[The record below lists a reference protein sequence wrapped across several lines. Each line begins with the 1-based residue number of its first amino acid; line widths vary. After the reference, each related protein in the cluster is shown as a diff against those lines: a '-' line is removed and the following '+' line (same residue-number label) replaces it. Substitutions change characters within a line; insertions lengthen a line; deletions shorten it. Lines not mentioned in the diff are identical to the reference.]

1 MWVIPA
7 RTIYNGPGPLS
18 ERVGALMLQWRHHD
32 FDSFSQNGSTMIAR
46 RALSV
51 FTLVLV
57 SLSTFA
63 APRATEAEPPAAT
76 VLCYH
81 IVEAPA
87 APRMHID
94 RETFRQHLQYLEMTG
109 YNVVPLRH
117 VYEFVTGKRASLPK
131 NAVVITIDD
140 GWRSTYTEAFPELQK
155 RKFPFTVFIY
165 PNIIGKTSN
174 ALTWDQIREMSNAGV
189 DIQSHAL
196 SHPFLTK
203 RKHRSMSDEQYEKWL
218 QRELAE
224 SKRILEKE
232 AGKKVQFIAYPY
244 GDYDD
249 RVATA
254 AGKAGYTAALTCDFG
269 RVKKGSDPLKMKRF
283 VIDDRMDFAAFRKYL
298 GATPMQ
304 VADVTPKPGDVDAG
318 IRTISAKIPGFK
330 DLDPRS
336 VGMALLSL
344 GTTLPYSYDARSGE
358 VTLRLKN
365 AIADVKSKY
374 HRAVVWATD
383 KTGKRVE
390 ATWVFKLPD
399 PNAPKPAAP
408 APAPAKAV
416 VAAAAVVPGAPAGG
430 SPKR

>member
-1 MWVIPA
+1 M
-7 RTIYNGPGPLS
+7 T
-18 ERVGALMLQWRHHD
+18 
-32 FDSFSQNGSTMIAR
+32 AR
-46 RALSV
+46 RAFTVSILVLLSV
-51 FTLVLV
+51 
-57 SLSTFA
+57 A
-63 APRATEAEPPAAT
+63 AFGAPKARDGELPTAT

-94 RETFRQHLQYLEMTG
+94 RETFRQQLQYLEMTG

-117 VYEFVTGKRASLPK
+117 VYEFVAGKRASLPK

-174 ALTWDQIREMSNAGV
+174 ALTWEQIKEMADAGV

-196 SHPFLTK
+196 THPFLTR
-203 RKHRSMSDEQYEKWL
+203 RKHRSMSDDQYAAWL
-218 QRELAE
+218 RKELAE
-224 SKRILEKE
+224 SKRILEKN
-232 AGKKVQFIAYPY
+232 AGTKVQFIAYPY

-249 RVATA
+249 QVAKA
-254 AGKAGYTAALTCDFG
+254 AEKAGYTAALTCDFG

-283 VIDDRMDFAAFRKYL
+283 VIDDKMDFAAFRRYL

-304 VADVTPKPGDVDAG
+304 LAEMTPKPGNVDTG
-318 IRTISAKIPGFK
+318 VTGGLTLVSAKIPQFQNV
-330 DLDPRS
+330 DPKS
-336 VGMALLSL
+336 VGMALLSA
-344 GTTLPYSYDARSGE
+344 GATVPYSYDARSGE
-358 VTLRLKN
+358 VTIRLKE
-365 AIADVKSKY
+365 AITEMKAKY

-383 KTGKRVE
+383 LKTGKRIE
-390 ATWVFKLPD
+390 ATWVFRLGQPE
-399 PNAPKPAAP
+399 APKTKPPAQTVP
-408 APAPAKAV
+408 APV
-416 VAAAAVVPGAPAGG
+416 VAAAAVVSPTAGG

>member
-1 MWVIPA
+1 MV
-7 RTIYNGPGPLS
+7 
-18 ERVGALMLQWRHHD
+18 
-32 FDSFSQNGSTMIAR
+32 AR

-51 FTLVLV
+51 SILL
-57 SLSTFA
+57 LLTFSAIA
-63 APRATEAEPPAAT
+63 APRGTDVDLLPTAT

-117 VYEFVTGKRASLPK
+117 VYEYVTGKRATLPK

-174 ALTWDQIREMSNAGV
+174 ALTWEQIREMSNAGV

-196 SHPFLTK
+196 THPFLTK
-203 RKHRSMSDEQYEKWL
+203 RKHRSMSDEQYANWL
-218 QRELAE
+218 RRELAE

-232 AGKKVQFIAYPY
+232 SGKKVQFLAYPY

-249 RVATA
+249 RVAEA

-283 VIDDRMDFAAFRKYL
+283 VIDDKMDFADFRKYL
-298 GATPMQ
+298 GANAMQ
-304 VADVTPKPGDVDAG
+304 LAEVTPKPGQVDGGA
-318 IRTISAKIPGFK
+318 RTISAKIPGFK
-330 DLDPRS
+330 DLDPKS

-344 GTTLPYSYDARSGE
+344 GSTLPYSYDARSGE
-358 VTLRLKN
+358 VTLRLQN
-365 AIADVKSKY
+365 AIADLKSKY

-383 KTGKRVE
+383 LKTGKRVE

-399 PNAPKPAAP
+399 PAPPATAVAQGTAAKPAPPKA
-408 APAPAKAV
+408 APAKAA
-416 VAAAAVVPGAPAGG
+416 VAAAAMVPGLPAPSGG

>member
-1 MWVIPA
+1 M
-7 RTIYNGPGPLS
+7 T
-18 ERVGALMLQWRHHD
+18 
-32 FDSFSQNGSTMIAR
+32 AR
-46 RALSV
+46 RALPVSI
-51 FTLVLV
+51 LVLF
-57 SLSTFA
+57 SFIATA
-63 APRATEAEPPAAT
+63 APRRTADEGPTAT

-94 RETFRQHLQYLEMTG
+94 RETFRQQLRYLEMTG

-117 VYEFVTGKRASLPK
+117 VYEYVTGKRASLPK

-174 ALTWDQIREMSNAGV
+174 ALTWAQIREMADAGV

-196 SHPFLTK
+196 THPFLTK
-203 RKHRSMSDEQYEKWL
+203 RRHRSMSDEQYSQWL
-218 QRELAE
+218 AKELAE
-224 SKRILEKE
+224 SRRILEKE
-232 AGKKVQFIAYPY
+232 SGKKVQYLAYPY

-249 RVATA
+249 RVAA
-254 AGKAGYTAALTCDFG
+254 AAAKAGYTAALTCDFG

-283 VIDDRMDFAAFRKYL
+283 VIDDKMDFAAFRKYL

-304 VADVTPKPGDVDAG
+304 VAEVTPKPGTIDAG
-318 IRTISAKIPGFK
+318 VRTITAKLPGHEK
-330 DLDPRS
+330 LDPQS

-344 GTTLPYSYDARSGE
+344 GSTVPYSYDARSGE
-358 VTLRLKN
+358 VTLRLQE
-365 AIADVKSKY
+365 AIATVKSKY

-383 KTGKRVE
+383 KATGKRVE
-390 ATWVFKLPD
+390 ASWVFRLPD
-399 PNAPKPAAP
+399 PNAPKPATPPVP
-408 APAPAKAV
+408 ATGV
-416 VAAAAVVPGAPAGG
+416 VAAAMVPTTPGGAAGG

>member
-1 MWVIPA
+1 M
-7 RTIYNGPGPLS
+7 T
-18 ERVGALMLQWRHHD
+18 
-32 FDSFSQNGSTMIAR
+32 AR
-46 RALSV
+46 RALTASI
-51 FTLVLV
+51 LVLLTV
-57 SLSTFA
+57 TAFA
-63 APRATEAEPPAAT
+63 APKSADDGLPTAT

-94 RETFRQHLQYLEMTG
+94 RETFRQQLRYLEMTG

-117 VYEFVTGKRASLPK
+117 VYEFVTGTRKSLPK

-174 ALTWDQIREMSNAGV
+174 ALTWEQIKEMANAGV

-196 SHPFLTK
+196 THPFLTR
-203 RKHRSMSDEQYEKWL
+203 RKHRSMNDEQYTAWL

-224 SKRILEKE
+224 SRRILESKS
-232 AGKKVQFIAYPY
+232 GKRVSFIAYPY

-249 RVATA
+249 TVAKA
-254 AGKAGYTAALTCDFG
+254 AERAGYAAALTCDFG
-269 RVKKGSDPLKMKRF
+269 RVRKGSDPLKMKRF
-283 VIDDRMDFAAFRKYL
+283 VIDDKMDFAAFRKYL
-298 GATPMQ
+298 GATPLQ
-304 VADVTPKPGDVDAG
+304 LAEVTPKPGVVDAG
-318 IRTISAKIPGFK
+318 VTTIKAKIPGFQSV
-330 DLDPRS
+330 DPKS

-344 GTTLPYSYDARSGE
+344 GATVPYSYDARSGE
-358 VTLRLKN
+358 VTLTLKN
-365 AIADVKSKY
+365 AISNLKSKY

-383 KTGKRVE
+383 VKTGKRVE
-390 ATWVFKLPD
+390 ATWVFRLPD
-399 PNAPKPAAP
+399 PLAPPKPPVAP
-408 APAPAKAV
+408 ATAPV
-416 VAAAAVVPGAPAGG
+416 VAASMVPGVPHQATPGGG

>member
-1 MWVIPA
+1 MV
-7 RTIYNGPGPLS
+7 
-18 ERVGALMLQWRHHD
+18 
-32 FDSFSQNGSTMIAR
+32 AR

-51 FTLVLV
+51 SILVLLTF
-57 SLSTFA
+57 SAFA
-63 APRATEAEPPAAT
+63 APRGNDADLLPTAT

-117 VYEFVTGKRASLPK
+117 VYEFVTGKRATLPK

-140 GWRSTYTEAFPELQK
+140 GWRSAYTEAFPELQK

-174 ALTWDQIREMSNAGV
+174 ALTWEQIREMANAGV

-196 SHPFLTK
+196 THPFLTK
-203 RKHRSMSDEQYEKWL
+203 RKHRSMSDDQYAAWL
-218 QRELAE
+218 RRELAE

-232 AGKKVQFIAYPY
+232 SGKKVQFLAYPY

-249 RVATA
+249 RVAQA

-283 VIDDRMDFAAFRKYL
+283 VIDDKMDFADFRKYL
-298 GATPMQ
+298 GANSMQ
-304 VADVTPKPGDVDAG
+304 LAEMTPKPGDVNAG
-318 IRTISAKIPGFK
+318 TRTISAKIPGFK
-330 DLDPRS
+330 DLDPKS

-344 GTTLPYSYDARSGE
+344 GSTVPYSYDARSGE
-358 VTLRLKN
+358 VTLRLEN
-365 AIADVKSKY
+365 AIADLKSKY

-383 KTGKRVE
+383 IKTGKRVE

-399 PNAPKPAAP
+399 ANAPEPKPAVAP
-408 APAPAKAV
+408 VAVAKVTPAKPATPKQAPAKAA
-416 VAAAAVVPGAPAGG
+416 VAAAAMVPGVPAPAGG

>member
-1 MWVIPA
+1 
-7 RTIYNGPGPLS
+7 
-18 ERVGALMLQWRHHD
+18 
-32 FDSFSQNGSTMIAR
+32 MIAR
-46 RALSV
+46 RALTGLIV
-51 FTLVLV
+51 VL
-57 SLSTFA
+57 LSIA
-63 APRATEAEPPAAT
+63 LSASPRVKASGPDAGEGPTAT

-117 VYEFVTGKRASLPK
+117 VYEYVTGKRPSLPK

-174 ALTWDQIREMSNAGV
+174 ALTWPQIREMSNAGV

-196 SHPFLTK
+196 THPFLTK
-203 RKHRSMSDEQYEKWL
+203 RKHRSMSDDQYVAWL
-218 QRELAE
+218 RKELAE

-249 RVATA
+249 QVAEA

-269 RVKKGSDPLKMKRF
+269 RVKKGSDPLRMKRF
-283 VIDDRMDFAAFRKYL
+283 VIDDKMDFAAFRKYL

-304 VADVTPKPGDVDAG
+304 LAEMTPKPGNVDGG
-318 IRTISAKIPGFK
+318 IRTISAKIPGFQN
-330 DLDPRS
+330 LDPKS

-344 GTTLPYSYDARSGE
+344 GATMPYSYDARSGE
-358 VTLRLKN
+358 VTLRLQE
-365 AIADVKSKY
+365 AVATLKSKY

-383 KTGKRVE
+383 RTTGKRVE
-390 ATWVFKLPD
+390 ATWVFRFPD
-399 PNAPKPAAP
+399 PTAAPKPAPKPVAP
-408 APAPAKAV
+408 AATGV
-416 VAAAAVVPGAPAGG
+416 VAASMVPGVAVNPAGG
-430 SPKR
+430 SPKK